1 MISASGVRLQVEDRV
16 LLDEISFTLRPGEFV
31 AILGPNGVGKSTLLR
46 TLAGLQPPA
55 SGSVEIEGVRAD
67 SLTATERARR
77 IALLA
82 ADDVFLER
90 LAVHDV
96 VSMGRFAHHAW
107 WHWREDEEDARIVGD
122 AIGAVRLRGFEDRA
136 FATLSSGER
145 QRVWIA
151 LALAQQSPMLFLD
164 EPTTHLDVRVA
175 REILALLK
183 RQRDEGK
190 TVVCVLHDLNEAAE
204 FADRVLLLGCGKMLA
219 FDSCDVVLAS
229 GALEEAYGVAMETMV
244 TSSGKMRVF
253 PRYKS

>member
-1 MISASGVRLQVEDRV
+1 MIAATGVRLRAGDRV

-46 TLAGLQPPA
+46 ALAGLQPPA
-55 SGSVEIEGVRAD
+55 SGSVAIDGVRVE
-67 SLTATERARR
+67 SLTATERARQ

-82 ADDVFLER
+82 TDDVFLER
-90 LAVHDV
+90 LAVRDV

-107 WHWREDEEDARIVGD
+107 WHWREDEDDAKVVAD
-122 AIGAVRLRGFEDRA
+122 AIAAVRLSGFEDRP

-175 REILALLK
+175 HEILALLK

-190 TVVCVLHDLNEAAE
+190 TVVCILHDLNEAAE
-204 FADRVLLLGCGKMLA
+204 FADRVLLLGCGTMLA
-219 FDSCDVVLAS
+219 LDSSSAVLAS
-229 GALEEAYGVAMETMV
+229 GELEKAYGVAMETTL
-244 TSSGKMRVF
+244 TSSGKLRVF
-253 PRYKS
+253 PRYNV